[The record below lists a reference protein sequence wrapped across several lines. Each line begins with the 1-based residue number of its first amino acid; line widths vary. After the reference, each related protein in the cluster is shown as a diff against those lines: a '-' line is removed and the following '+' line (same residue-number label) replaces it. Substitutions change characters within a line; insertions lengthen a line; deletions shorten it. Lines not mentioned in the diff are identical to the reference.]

1 MDGSTRD
8 RGIIVGVDGS
18 PASRAAVEW
27 AARDA
32 GMRGRKITLVH
43 VAPTV
48 QTGEWEDLPLAESYI
63 EAREKRGRQLLEQAA
78 TQVRDVLTASQHVSV
93 DRHMTVDA
101 TVPALVKLSKDAEL
115 VVVGCRGLSKI
126 VGVLLGSVSRGVLHH
141 AHCPVVV
148 VPDESPAAADAPVV
162 VGVDGSPTSTA
173 AIAIAFDEASWR
185 GVPLTAVHACG
196 DDNIDIVDV
205 GMPDIE
211 TLGAEILSEQLAGW
225 HDRYPDVE
233 VNPVVVRTSPARWI
247 VEQSDTAQ
255 LVVVGS
261 HGRGGFAGMLLGSVS
276 NAVVQA
282 AQVPVIV
289 ARQC

>member
-1 MDGSTRD
+1 MDGSIHD
-8 RGIIVGVDGS
+8 RGVIVGVDGS

-32 GMRGRKITLVH
+32 GLRGRKITLVH

-48 QTGEWEDLPLAESYI
+48 QTGEWADLPMAEAYI
-63 EAREKRGRQLLEQAA
+63 EAREKRGRVLLEQSA
-78 TQVRDVLTASQHVSV
+78 TQIRAVLTDSQHVSI

-101 TVPALVKLSKDAEL
+101 TVPALVNLSKEAEL
-115 VVVGCRGLSKI
+115 VVVGCRGLN
-126 VGVLLGSVSRGVLHH
+126 GLTGMLLGSVSQGLLHH

-148 VPDESPAAADAPVV
+148 VHDEKAVAADAPVV

-173 AIAIAFDEASWR
+173 AIALAFDQASWR
-185 GVPLTAVHACG
+185 GVSLTAVHACG

-205 GMPDIE
+205 GWPDLDA
-211 TLGAEILSEQLAGW
+211 LGAEILSEQLAGW
-225 HDRYPDVE
+225 CDRYPDVQ
-233 VNPVVVRTSPARWI
+233 VNHVVARTSPARWI

-276 NAVVQA
+276 NAVVHA